1 MSSQESVLVEINDPV
16 MNVTIQ
22 RPEHLNAINYE
33 THVNHSE
40 AFDRFADDPGLSL
53 ATITGTGTRAF
64 CVGTD
69 LKERHERGND
79 LMPESGFAG
88 LTRRFDLN
96 KPVFALVNGDAIG
109 GGLEIVLACD
119 LAISVEHARFGL
131 PEPKMGL
138 AASGGLHRLSRYIP
152 MKHAM
157 EIALNGKLFDAQ
169 KALSYGLINKIVKQE
184 DFKKETTNLLESLM
198 ECAPLALIATKQMLM
213 QGKDISSLKKAY
225 QTKYTAYEK
234 MLASKDASEGT
245 RAFLEKRK
253 PVWRGS

>member
-1 MSSQESVLVEINDPV
+1 MNYQESVFVEINDPV

-33 THVNHSE
+33 THVILSE
-40 AFDRFADDPGLSL
+40 AFDRFADDPVLSL
-53 ATITGTGTRAF
+53 ATITGTGARAF

-69 LKERHERGND
+69 LKERYERGND

-88 LTRRFDLN
+88 LTRRFDLD
-96 KPVFALVNGDAIG
+96 KPVVALINGDAIG

-131 PEPKMGL
+131 PEPRVGL

-157 EIALNGKLFDAQ
+157 EIALKGKLFDAQ
-169 KALSYGLINKIVKQE
+169 KALNYGLINKIVKQE
-184 DFKKETTNLLESLM
+184 DFKKETTNLLESLI
-198 ECAPLALIATKQMLM
+198 ECAPLALIATKQMLI
-213 QGKDISSLKKAY
+213 QGKDNSSLKKAY
-225 QTKYTAYEK
+225 QTKYTAFEK
-234 MLASKDASEGT
+234 MLASEDASEGT
-245 RAFLEKRK
+245 SAFLEKRK
-253 PVWRGS
+253 PVWRGR

>member
-1 MSSQESVLVEINDPV
+1 MSLQEPVLVEISGSV
-16 MNVTIQ
+16 MHVIIQ
-22 RPEHLNAINYE
+22 RPERLNAINFE
-33 THVNHSE
+33 THIKLSE
-40 AFDRFADDPGLSL
+40 AFDRFADDPDLII
-53 ATITGTGTRAF
+53 ATITGKGTRAF

-69 LKERHERGND
+69 LKERQ
-79 LMPESGFAG
+79 ESGKDRIPKTGFAG
-88 LTRRFDLN
+88 LTQRFDLN
-96 KPVFALVNGDAIG
+96 KPVVALVNGDAIG

-119 LAISVEHARFGL
+119 LAISVDHARFGL
-131 PEPKMGL
+131 PEPRVGL

-157 EIALNGKLFDAQ
+157 EIALNGKFDTQ
-169 KALSYGLINKIVKQE
+169 KALNYGLINNIVKQE
-184 DFKKETTNLLESLM
+184 DFKKETTNLLKSLM
-198 ECAPLALIATKQMLM
+198 ECAPLALIATKQMHM

-253 PVWRGS
+253 PVWRGR